1 MRRIARLKCGII
13 LPYPLLANYTASII
27 SALAGLVGL
36 TLVFVY
42 LHKRARCTRNN
53 MMLNGWTSSPIY
65 TKHCYKSPARTLARL
80 IDSKYGRVID
90 PPQILVH

>member
-1 MRRIARLKCGII
+1 METETDSEKRITGGTIH
-13 LPYPLLANYTASII
+13 TVAS
-27 SALAGLVGL
+27 GVLVSGN
-36 TLVFVY
+36 FD
-42 LHKRARCTRNN
+42 